1 MSALDIQI
9 GGSHYRNKGIQPI
22 ELIVALNL
30 NFIEGNIVK
39 YITRYKEKNGIQD
52 LMKCIHYSQLA
63 IELKCIRPISIDIL
77 NNISYIDNYYVSNNL
92 TGTQRDIIIACI
104 QNDYERVKLLCNE
117 MVKNY
122 DSEKSLNS

>member
-39 YITRYKEKNGIQD
+39 YITRYKEKNGVQD

-63 IELKCIRPISIDIL
+63 IELKCIRHNIDIHNNYALILQYIKTNDLCSVQTYVL
-77 NNISYIDNYYVSNNL
+77 NSCL
-92 TGTQRDIIIACI
+92 
-104 QNDYERVKLLCNE
+104 QNDYEQVKLLCNE
-117 MVKNY
+117 MIKNY
-122 DSEKSLNS
+122 NSEKSLNS

>member
-39 YITRYKEKNGIQD
+39 YITRYKEKNGVQD
-52 LMKCIHYSQLA
+52 IMKCIHYSQLA
-63 IELKCIRPISIDIL
+63 IELKCIRHNVDIHNNYSLILEYVKTNDLCSVQTYVL
-77 NNISYIDNYYVSNNL
+77 NSCL
-92 TGTQRDIIIACI
+92 
-104 QNDYERVKLLCNE
+104 QNDYEQVKLLCNE

>member
-39 YITRYKEKNGIQD
+39 YITRYKEKNGVQD
-52 LMKCIHYSQLA
+52 IMKCVHYSQLA
-63 IELKCIRPISIDIL
+63 IELKCIRHNIDIHNNYELILQYVKANDLCSVQTYVL
-77 NNISYIDNYYVSNNL
+77 NSCL
-92 TGTQRDIIIACI
+92 
-104 QNDYERVKLLCNE
+104 QNDYEQVKLLCNE
-117 MVKNY
+117 MIKNY
-122 DSEKSLNS
+122 NSEKSLNI

>member
-9 GGSHYRNKGIQPI
+9 GGSHYCNKGIQPI

-63 IELKCIRPISIDIL
+63 IELKCIRHNIDIHNNYALILQYIKTNDLCSVQTYVL
-77 NNISYIDNYYVSNNL
+77 NSCL
-92 TGTQRDIIIACI
+92 
-104 QNDYERVKLLCNE
+104 QNDYEQVKLLCNE

-122 DSEKSLNS
+122 NSEKSLNS

>member
-39 YITRYKEKNGIQD
+39 YITRYKEKNGVQD
-52 LMKCIHYSQLA
+52 IMKCIHYSQLA
-63 IELKCIRPISIDIL
+63 IELKCIRHNIDIHNNYELILQYVKTNDLCSVQTYVL
-77 NNISYIDNYYVSNNL
+77 NSCL
-92 TGTQRDIIIACI
+92 
-104 QNDYERVKLLCNE
+104 QNDYEQVKLLCNE

-122 DSEKSLNS
+122 NSEKSLNS

>member
-39 YITRYKEKNGIQD
+39 YITRYKEKNGVQD
-52 LMKCIHYSQLA
+52 IMKCIHYSQLA
-63 IELKCIRPISIDIL
+63 IELKCIRYNIDVH
-77 NNISYIDNYYVSNNL
+77 NNYALINKYCDMNKLSNVQNS
-92 TGTQRDIIIACI
+92 IIIACL
-104 QNDYERVKLLCNE
+104 QNDYSQVKLLCE
-117 MVKNY
+117 AMVDGFNN
-122 DSEKSLNS
+122 SEISIKR

>member
-39 YITRYKEKNGIQD
+39 YITRYKEKNGVQD
-52 LMKCIHYSQLA
+52 IMKCVHYSQLA
-63 IELKCIRPISIDIL
+63 IELKCIRHNIDIHNNYELILQYVKANDLCSAQIYVL
-77 NNISYIDNYYVSNNL
+77 NSCL
-92 TGTQRDIIIACI
+92 
-104 QNDYERVKLLCNE
+104 QNDYEQVKLLCNE
-117 MVKNY
+117 MIKNY
-122 DSEKSLNS
+122 NSEKSLNS

>member
-39 YITRYKEKNGIQD
+39 YITRYKEKNGVQD

-63 IELKCIRPISIDIL
+63 IELKCIRHNIDIHNNYALILQYVKTNDLCSVQTYVL
-77 NNISYIDNYYVSNNL
+77 NSCL
-92 TGTQRDIIIACI
+92 
-104 QNDYERVKLLCNE
+104 QNDYEQVKLLCNE

>member
-39 YITRYKEKNGIQD
+39 YITRYKEKNGVQD
-52 LMKCIHYSQLA
+52 IMKCIHYSQLA
-63 IELKCIRPISIDIL
+63 IELKCIRHNIDIHNNYALILQYVKTNDLCSVQTYVL
-77 NNISYIDNYYVSNNL
+77 NSCL
-92 TGTQRDIIIACI
+92 

>member
-39 YITRYKEKNGIQD
+39 YITRYKEKNGAQD
-52 LMKCIHYSQLA
+52 IMKCIHYSQLA
-63 IELKCIRPISIDIL
+63 IELKCIRHNIDIHNNYELILQYVKTNDLCSVQTYVL
-77 NNISYIDNYYVSNNL
+77 NSCL
-92 TGTQRDIIIACI
+92 
-104 QNDYERVKLLCNE
+104 QNDYEQVKLLCNE
-117 MVKNY
+117 MIKNY
-122 DSEKSLNS
+122 NSEKSLNS

>member
-39 YITRYKEKNGIQD
+39 YITRYKEKNGVQD
-52 LMKCIHYSQLA
+52 IIKCIHYSQLA
-63 IELKCIRPISIDIL
+63 IELKCIRHNIDIHNNYALVLQYVKTNDLCSVQTYVL
-77 NNISYIDNYYVSNNL
+77 NSCL
-92 TGTQRDIIIACI
+92 
-104 QNDYERVKLLCNE
+104 QNDYERVKLICNE

-122 DSEKSLNS
+122 NSEKSLNS

>member
-39 YITRYKEKNGIQD
+39 YITRYKEKNGVQD
-52 LMKCIHYSQLA
+52 IMKCIHYSQLA
-63 IELKCIRPISIDIL
+63 IELKCIRHNIDIHNNYALILQYVKTNDLCSVQTYVL
-77 NNISYIDNYYVSNNL
+77 NSCL
-92 TGTQRDIIIACI
+92 
-104 QNDYERVKLLCNE
+104 QNDYEQVKLLCNE

-122 DSEKSLNS
+122 NSEKSLNK

>member
-39 YITRYKEKNGIQD
+39 YITRYKEKNGVQD
-52 LMKCIHYSQLA
+52 IT
-63 IELKCIRPISIDIL
+63 R
-77 NNISYIDNYYVSNNL
+77 VS
-92 TGTQRDIIIACI
+92 
-104 QNDYERVKLLCNE
+104 
-117 MVKNY
+117 
-122 DSEKSLNS
+122 

>member
-30 NFIEGNIVK
+30 NFIEGNIIK
-39 YITRYKEKNGIQD
+39 YITRYKEKNGVQD

-63 IELKCIRPISIDIL
+63 IELKCIRHNIDIHNNYALILQYIKTNDLCSVQTYVL
-77 NNISYIDNYYVSNNL
+77 NSCL
-92 TGTQRDIIIACI
+92 
-104 QNDYERVKLLCNE
+104 QNDYEQVKLLCNE
-117 MVKNY
+117 MIKNY
-122 DSEKSLNS
+122 NSEKSLNS

>member
-39 YITRYKEKNGIQD
+39 YITRYKEKNGVQD
-52 LMKCIHYSQLA
+52 IMKCIHYSQLA
-63 IELKCIRPISIDIL
+63 IELKCIRYNIDVHNNYALIL
-77 NNISYIDNYYVSNNL
+77 QYIKTNDLCSVQTYVLNSCL
-92 TGTQRDIIIACI
+92 
-104 QNDYERVKLLCNE
+104 QNDYEQVKLLCNE

-122 DSEKSLNS
+122 NSEKSLNK

>member
-39 YITRYKEKNGIQD
+39 YITRYKEKNGVQD

-63 IELKCIRPISIDIL
+63 IELKCIRHNVDIHNNHALVLQYVKTNDLCSVQTCVL
-77 NNISYIDNYYVSNNL
+77 NSCL
-92 TGTQRDIIIACI
+92 
-104 QNDYERVKLLCNE
+104 QNDYEQVKLLCNE

-122 DSEKSLNS
+122 DSEKSLNN

>member
-39 YITRYKEKNGIQD
+39 YITRYKEKNGVQD

-63 IELKCIRPISIDIL
+63 IELKCIRSISIDIL

-92 TGTQRDIIIACI
+92 TGTQRDIIIACL

-117 MVKNY
+117 MIKNY
-122 DSEKSLNS
+122 NSEKSLNS

>member
-9 GGSHYRNKGIQPI
+9 GGSHYMNKGIQPI

-39 YITRYKEKNGIQD
+39 YITRYKEKNGVQD

-63 IELKCIRPISIDIL
+63 IELKCIRHNIDIHNNYALILQYVKTNDLCSVQTYVL
-77 NNISYIDNYYVSNNL
+77 NSCL
-92 TGTQRDIIIACI
+92 
-104 QNDYERVKLLCNE
+104 QNDYEQVKLLCNE

-122 DSEKSLNS
+122 NSEKSLNS

>member
-39 YITRYKEKNGIQD
+39 YITRYKEKNGVQD

-63 IELKCIRPISIDIL
+63 IELKCIRHNIDIHNNYELILQYVKANDLCSVQTYVL
-77 NNISYIDNYYVSNNL
+77 NSCL
-92 TGTQRDIIIACI
+92 
-104 QNDYERVKLLCNE
+104 QNDYEQVKLLCNE
-117 MVKNY
+117 MIKNY
-122 DSEKSLNS
+122 NSEKSLNS

>member
-39 YITRYKEKNGIQD
+39 YITRYKEKNGVQD

-63 IELKCIRPISIDIL
+63 IELKCIKHNIVIHNNYELIL
-77 NNISYIDNYYVSNNL
+77 QYVKTNDLCSVQTYVLNSCL
-92 TGTQRDIIIACI
+92 
-104 QNDYERVKLLCNE
+104 QNDYEQVKLLCNE
-117 MVKNY
+117 MIKNY
-122 DSEKSLNS
+122 NSEKSLNS

>member
-9 GGSHYRNKGIQPI
+9 GCSHYRNKGIQPI

-39 YITRYKEKNGIQD
+39 YITRYKEKNGVQD
-52 LMKCIHYSQLA
+52 IMKCIHYSQLA
-63 IELKCIRPISIDIL
+63 IELKCIRYNIDVHNNYALIL
-77 NNISYIDNYYVSNNL
+77 QYIKTNDLCSVQTYVLNSCL
-92 TGTQRDIIIACI
+92 
-104 QNDYERVKLLCNE
+104 QNDYEQVKLLCNE

-122 DSEKSLNS
+122 NSEKSLNS

>member
-9 GGSHYRNKGIQPI
+9 GGSHYRNKGLQPI

-39 YITRYKEKNGIQD
+39 YITRYKEKNGVQD
-52 LMKCIHYSQLA
+52 IMKCIHYSQLA
-63 IELKCIRPISIDIL
+63 IELKCIRHNIDIHNNYALILQYVKTNDLCSVQTYVL
-77 NNISYIDNYYVSNNL
+77 NSCL
-92 TGTQRDIIIACI
+92 
-104 QNDYERVKLLCNE
+104 QNDYEQVKLLCNE

-122 DSEKSLNS
+122 NSEKSLNK

>member
-39 YITRYKEKNGIQD
+39 YITRYKEKNGVQD
-52 LMKCIHYSQLA
+52 IMKCIHYSQLA
-63 IELKCIRPISIDIL
+63 IELKCIRHNIDIHNNYALILQYIKTNDLCSVQTYVL
-77 NNISYIDNYYVSNNL
+77 NSCL
-92 TGTQRDIIIACI
+92 
-104 QNDYERVKLLCNE
+104 QNDYEQVKLLCNE

-122 DSEKSLNS
+122 NSEKSLNS